1 MSLYAETIARL
12 GHANALRPSLS
23 PRSDAAK
30 ACARFVQPSRERE
43 TPLPPAASMR
53 ARYASRD
60 SRLRSMM
67 RSVTAARTGFNVGEK
82 STMVGCY
89 RRQGADLGR
98 MLHESRSTTTFTQ
111 CIRILLS
118 SYQQLIIHVQAAQRT
133 GR

>member
-60 SRLRSMM
+60 SRLRSTM
-67 RSVTAARTGFNVGEK
+67 RSVTAARTGFSVGEK

-89 RRQGADLGR
+89 RRQGADWAECYTNHVAQ
-98 MLHESRSTTTFTQ
+98 LHLRNAYVFFSHL
-111 CIRILLS
+111 IS
-118 SYQQLIIHVQAAQRT
+118 SL
-133 GR
+133 